1 MSCRGAGGGPSCALG
16 CRHCGWER
24 TKSAPG
30 ADEPGRRGTGRWVVA
45 AVGGGIPSC
54 ALGVAIVAGN
64 AHLVRSWFPWIGIQ
78 LVEQWGADH
87 R

>member
-1 MSCRGAGGGPSCALG
+1 MCRGTGGGPSCALG
-16 CRHCGWER
+16 CHHCGWES

-30 ADEPGRRGTGRWVVA
+30 ADEPGWRGTGRWVVA